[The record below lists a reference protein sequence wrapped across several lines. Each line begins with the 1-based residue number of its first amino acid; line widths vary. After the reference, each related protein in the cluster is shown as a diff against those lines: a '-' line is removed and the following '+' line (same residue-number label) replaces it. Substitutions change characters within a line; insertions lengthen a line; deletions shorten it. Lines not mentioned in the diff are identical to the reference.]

1 MITFELIRWKN
12 LLSTGNAWTEI
23 ELNANKTNLI
33 VGANG
38 HGKSTIL
45 DALTFVLFGKPFRKI
60 NKPMLVNSVN
70 GKDCCVEITFKAY
83 GKDYKIIRG
92 IKPNI
97 FEIWVDG
104 TLLNQDSASR
114 DYQEYLEKFILK
126 MNMKSFCQIVILG
139 SASFTPFM
147 QLTPADRRTII
158 EDLLDIQ
165 IFSVMNL
172 LVKQRAQENKEK
184 LENTRV
190 VMRSTTEKKDYIE
203 KTLVSLRQTNDD
215 RLAELEKQYQDLAQQ
230 KKDIISDVEKIVAE
244 KKQLQDE
251 VNDLSEIKKQFH
263 DTVKLY
269 TQFDTE
275 AKRLDAEK
283 EMLKTTDNCPTC
295 KQTIEKSFKS
305 QRVLDLG
312 NTISGLV
319 VQATV
324 TEGQSNILLAEISN
338 KENQVKRIQA
348 ISADISA
355 KKQTMM
361 HLVSTMND
369 IEDSIDKIKNA
380 DKLVQN
386 SEEDLLKTVGEIE
399 RIEGVIKF
407 QMTERVMIDTASA
420 LLKDGGIKTKIIKQY
435 IPIINKLVNKYLDRM
450 GFFVNFNID
459 ENFNEVIKS
468 RYRDE
473 FAYANFSEGEKTRI
487 DLALMF
493 TWRSIAKMKN
503 SVNTNLLILDEILD
517 GSLDA
522 NGTDEFLK
530 IIKTLTDDTNT
541 YIISHKTDTIADKFD
556 KTYRFE
562 KIRNFSRLMT

>member
-1 MITFELIRWKN
+1 MINFELIRWKN

-104 TLLNQDSASR
+104 YLLNQDSASR

-139 SASFTPFM
+139 SASFVPFM

-165 IFSVMNL
+165 IFSIMNL
-172 LVKQRAQENKEK
+172 LVKQRFQENKEK
-184 LENTRV
+184 LELTRITHKS
-190 VMRSTTEKKDYIE
+190 MEEKKLYIE
-203 KTLVSLRQTNDD
+203 KTLNNLKQNNDD
-215 RLAELEKQYQDLAQQ
+215 RLTELEKQLEDFTQQ
-230 KKDIISDVEKIVAE
+230 KKDLLAK
-244 KKQLQDE
+244 
-251 VNDLSEIKKQFH
+251 
-263 DTVKLY
+263 VKGLM
-269 TQFDTE
+269 D
-275 AKRLDAEK
+275 EK
-283 EMLKTTDNCPTC
+283 ENLTIQVVTLADVRTEYANSIASLTTQESNVHRCDKEIEFLTEHDQCPTC
-295 KQTIEKSFKS
+295 KQHIDEHFRERRKIKLHADAAEAQKYAYLLKSHMD
-305 QRVLDLG
+305 DLLTKI
-312 NTISGLV
+312 NNLEDTS
-319 VQATV
+319 
-324 TEGQSNILLAEISN
+324 
-338 KENQVKRIQA
+338 KRTHA
-348 ISADISA
+348 ISAEIKAS
-355 KKQTMM
+355 KQTMM
-361 HLVSTMND
+361 HIISMMND
-369 IEDSIDKIKNA
+369 IEDNMDKIKNA

-530 IIKTLTDDTNT
+530 IIQTLTDDTNT

-562 KIRNFSRLMT
+562 KVRNFSRLV

>member
-1 MITFELIRWKN
+1 MITFEAIRWKN
-12 LLSTGNAWTEI
+12 LLSTGNQWTEI

-70 GKDCCVEITFKAY
+70 GKDCRVEITFKAY

-92 IKPNI
+92 IKPAT

-104 TLLNQDSASR
+104 SLLNQDSASK

-165 IFSVMNL
+165 IFSIMNL
-172 LVKQRAQENKEK
+172 LVKQRWQENKER
-184 LENTRV
+184 LEQLRI
-190 VMRSTTEKKDYIE
+190 MLKSAEDKKSYVE
-203 KTLVSLRQTNDD
+203 RTLANLRQNSED
-215 RLAELEKQYQDLAQQ
+215 RLSELERQHGDLAQQ
-230 KKDIISDVEKIVAE
+230 KKSLLDKVKSLVEEKETLVNEIIDLTDLRQMYERAIKQVASW
-244 KKQLQDE
+244 D
-251 VNDLSEIKKQFH
+251 SEAQ
-263 DTVKLY
+263 
-269 TQFDTE
+269 
-275 AKRLDAEK
+275 RLDKEK
-283 EMLKTTDNCPTC
+283 TFLKESSDCPTC
-295 KQTIEKSFKS
+295 KQQIDKLFREKRVIELGDEIVKIGMSANDMEISMNDILSQINDREKKS
-305 QRVLDLG
+305 QRVQ
-312 NTISGLV
+312 TI
-319 VQATV
+319 
-324 TEGQSNILLAEISN
+324 NAEI
-338 KENQVKRIQA
+338 K
-348 ISADISA
+348 AD
-355 KKQTMM
+355 KQTMM
-361 HLVSTMND
+361 HFVSTMND
-369 IEDSIDKIKNA
+369 IEDNISKIKNA
-380 DKLVQN
+380 DKMVQD
-386 SEEDLLKTVGEIE
+386 SETELQSAITDITTLTN
-399 RIEGVIKF
+399 GV
-407 QMTERVMIDTASA
+407 QHRMSERVLIDTAMS

-435 IPIINKLVNKYLDRM
+435 VPIINKLVNKYLDRM

-530 IIKTLTDDTNT
+530 IIQTLTDDTNT
-541 YIISHKTDTIADKFD
+541 FIISHKTDAIADKFD
-556 KTYRFE
+556 KTYRFQ
-562 KIRNFSRLMT
+562 KVRNFSRLTT

>member
-1 MITFELIRWKN
+1 MITFEVIRWKN

-33 VGANG
+33 MGANG

-45 DALTFVLFGKPFRKI
+45 DALCFVLFGKPFRKI
-60 NKPMLVNSVN
+60 NKPSLTNSIN
-70 GKDCCVEITFKAY
+70 GKDCRVEIEFGAY
-83 GKDYKIIRG
+83 GKKYKIFRG

-97 FEIWVDG
+97 FEIYVDG
-104 TLLNQDSASR
+104 MLLNQDSASR

-147 QLTPADRRTII
+147 QLTPADRRAII

-165 IFSVMNL
+165 IFSIMNI
-172 LVKQRAQENKEK
+172 LVKQRVQENKEN
-184 LENTRV
+184 LELNRA
-190 VMRSTTEKKDYIE
+190 SLKSNEGKKDYIE
-203 KTLVSLRQTNDD
+203 RTLKSLRQNNDD
-215 RLAELEKQYQDLAQQ
+215 RLGELNSQYNDFASQKTDLLNKVKKLVDEKEKLVDEITDISNLKQIYELA
-230 KKDIISDVEKIVAE
+230 I
-244 KKQLQDE
+244 KQIASWD
-251 VNDLSEIKKQFH
+251 S
-263 DTVKLY
+263 
-269 TQFDTE
+269 E
-275 AKRLDAEK
+275 AKRNQTEREFLRSS
-283 EMLKTTDNCPTC
+283 DNCPTC
-295 KQTIEKSFKS
+295 KQEIDDKFRDARIS
-305 QRVLDLG
+305 Q
-312 NTISGLV
+312 
-319 VQATV
+319 
-324 TEGQSNILLAEISN
+324 LLNESTSTLIAAQKMEN
-338 KENQVKRIQA
+338 ENQLILEQINDREQKSKRIQS
-348 ISADISA
+348 ISAEIKAD
-355 KKQTMM
+355 KQTMM
-361 HLVSTMND
+361 HIVSTMNN
-369 IEDSIDKIKNA
+369 IEDNIDKIKNA
-380 DKLVQN
+380 DTLVRD
-386 SEEDLLKTVGEIE
+386 SEEELDKTIKEIDRLGNKINFYMSE
-399 RIEGVIKF
+399 KI
-407 QMTERVMIDTASA
+407 MIDTAMA

-435 IPIINKLVNKYLDRM
+435 VPIINKLVNKYLDRM

-473 FAYANFSEGEKTRI
+473 FSYANFSEGEKTRI

-493 TWRSIAKMKN
+493 TWRAIAKMKN

-530 IIKTLTDDTNT
+530 IIQTLTDDTNT
-541 YIISHKTDTIADKFD
+541 FIISHKTDTIADKFD

>member
-1 MITFELIRWKN
+1 MINFELIRWKN

-70 GKDCCVEITFKAY
+70 GKDCLVEIVFKAY
-83 GKDYKIIRG
+83 GKNYKIIRG

-104 TLLNQDSASR
+104 SLLNQDSASR

-190 VMRSTTEKKDYIE
+190 VLRSTSEKKDYIE

-244 KKQLQDE
+244 KKQLQDD

-562 KIRNFSRLMT
+562 KVRNFSRLV

>member
-1 MITFELIRWKN
+1 
-12 LLSTGNAWTEI
+12 
-23 ELNANKTNLI
+23 
-33 VGANG
+33 
-38 HGKSTIL
+38 
-45 DALTFVLFGKPFRKI
+45 
-60 NKPMLVNSVN
+60 
-70 GKDCCVEITFKAY
+70 
-83 GKDYKIIRG
+83 
-92 IKPNI
+92 
-97 FEIWVDG
+97 
-104 TLLNQDSASR
+104 
-114 DYQEYLEKFILK
+114 
-126 MNMKSFCQIVILG
+126 
-139 SASFTPFM
+139 
-147 QLTPADRRTII
+147 
-158 EDLLDIQ
+158 
-165 IFSVMNL
+165 MNL

-203 KTLVSLRQTNDD
+203 KTLASLRQTNDD

-319 VQATV
+319 VQATT

-348 ISADISA
+348 ISAEISA

>member
-70 GKDCCVEITFKAY
+70 GKDCLVEIIFKAY
-83 GKDYKIIRG
+83 GKDYKIVRG

>member
-12 LLSTGNAWTEI
+12 LLSTGNQWTEI

-33 VGANG
+33 VGQNG

-60 NKPMLVNSVN
+60 NKPSLVNSVN
-70 GKDCCVEITFKAY
+70 GKDCKAEIVFKAY
-83 GKDYKIIRG
+83 GKDYKIVRG

-104 TLLNQDSASR
+104 SLLNQDSASR

-139 SASFTPFM
+139 SASFVPFM

-165 IFSVMNL
+165 IFSIMNL
-172 LVKQRAQENKEK
+172 LVKQRLQENKEK
-184 LENTRV
+184 LENTRIFHKS
-190 VMRSTTEKKDYIE
+190 MEEKKSYIE
-203 KTLVSLRQTNDD
+203 KTLNNLKQKNDD
-215 RLAELEKQYQDLAQQ
+215 RLEELQRQHSDIAQQ
-230 KKDIISDVEKIVAE
+230 KKVLLDKVKSLVE
-244 KKQLQDE
+244 
-251 VNDLSEIKKQFH
+251 
-263 DTVKLY
+263 
-269 TQFDTE
+269 
-275 AKRLDAEK
+275 EK
-283 EMLKTTDNCPTC
+283 EMLISDISELSSSRELYERHIKLVAGYDSTVKSLNSEKHFLEHSDNCPTC
-295 KQTIEKSFKS
+295 KQIIDKDFKNKRIFGLGMVISKTISAANDAEIFMQELLNSINGMEKKS
-305 QRVLDLG
+305 Q
-312 NTISGLV
+312 
-319 VQATV
+319 
-324 TEGQSNILLAEISN
+324 
-338 KENQVKRIQA
+338 RIQA
-348 ISADISA
+348 INAEIKAD
-355 KKQTMM
+355 KQTMM
-361 HLVSTMND
+361 HFVSTMND
-369 IEDSIDKIKNA
+369 LEDQIEKIKNA
-380 DKLVQN
+380 DKLVLE
-386 SEEDLLKTVGEIE
+386 SEEDLIKTIGEVE
-399 RIEGVIKF
+399 RLEKF
-407 QMTERVMIDTASA
+407 TIFLLAEKTLADTAMS

-435 IPIINKLVNKYLDRM
+435 VPIINKLVNKYLDRM

-473 FAYANFSEGEKTRI
+473 FSYANFSEGEKTRI

-493 TWRSIAKMKN
+493 TWRAIAKMKN

-530 IIKTLTDDTNT
+530 IIQTLTDDTNT
-541 YIISHKTDTIADKFD
+541 FIISHKTDTIADKFD

-562 KIRNFSRLMT
+562 KIRNFSRIV

>member
-70 GKDCCVEITFKAY
+70 GKDCLVEIIFKAY
-83 GKDYKIIRG
+83 GKDYKIVRG

-203 KTLVSLRQTNDD
+203 KTLASLRQTNDD

>member
-23 ELNANKTNLI
+23 ELNSSKTNLI

-60 NKPMLVNSVN
+60 NKPLLVNSVN
-70 GKDCCVEITFKAY
+70 NKDCKVEIVFKAY
-83 GKDYKIIRG
+83 GKDYKIVRG
-92 IKPNI
+92 IRPNI

-104 TLLNQDSASR
+104 SLLNQDSASR

-172 LVKQRAQENKEK
+172 LVKQRWQENKES
-184 LENTRV
+184 V
-190 VMRSTTEKKDYIE
+190 EKNRMLLKSAQDKRDYVE
-203 KTLVSLRQTNDD
+203 KTLTNLRQNNDD
-215 RLAELEKQYQDLAQQ
+215 RLIELETQLADFTQQ
-230 KKDIISDVEKIVAE
+230 KKDLLEK
-244 KKQLQDE
+244 
-251 VNDLSEIKKQFH
+251 
-263 DTVKLY
+263 VKVL
-269 TQFDTE
+269 
-275 AKRLDAEK
+275 LDEK
-283 EMLKTTDNCPTC
+283 EDLMTDVLTLTDVRNDYSNSIVSLTTQETSIQRCDKEIEFLTEHDECPTC
-295 KQTIEKSFKS
+295 KQHIDEHFRARRKIKLHEEAAEAQKYADLLKKHMDDLLTKINNLEDKSKRS
-305 QRVLDLG
+305 HS
-312 NTISGLV
+312 IS
-319 VQATV
+319 
-324 TEGQSNILLAEISN
+324 AEIKS
-338 KENQVKRIQA
+338 
-348 ISADISA
+348 S
-355 KKQTMM
+355 KQTMM
-361 HLVSTMND
+361 HIVSMMND
-369 IEDSIDKIKNA
+369 IEDNMNKIRNA
-380 DKLVQN
+380 DKLVMD
-386 SEEDLLKTVGEIE
+386 SEKDLKSAEEEIYRMEGSLQFRLNE
-399 RIEGVIKF
+399 RTMIE
-407 QMTERVMIDTASA
+407 TAMS

-435 IPIINKLVNKYLDRM
+435 IPIINKLVNKYLAQM

-473 FAYANFSEGEKTRI
+473 FSYSNFSEGEKTRI
-487 DLALMF
+487 DLALLF

-530 IIKTLTDDTNT
+530 IIQTLTDDTNT
-541 YIISHKTDTIADKFD
+541 YIISHKQDQLLDKFD
-556 KTYRFE
+556 KVYRFE
-562 KIRNFSRLMT
+562 KQKNFSRMV

>member
-1 MITFELIRWKN
+1 MITFELIRYKN

-23 ELNANKTNLI
+23 ELNSSKTNLI

-60 NKPMLVNSVN
+60 NKPLLINSVN
-70 GKDCCVEITFKAY
+70 NKDCRVEITFKAY
-83 GKDYKIIRG
+83 GKDYKIVRG

-104 TLLNQDSASR
+104 LLLNQDSASR
-114 DYQEYLEKFILK
+114 DYQEYLEKYILK

-172 LVKQRAQENKEK
+172 LVKQRWQENKES
-184 LENTRV
+184 V
-190 VMRSTTEKKDYIE
+190 EKNRMLLKSAQDKRDYVE
-203 KTLVSLRQTNDD
+203 RTLANLKQNNDE
-215 RLAELEKQYQDLAQQ
+215 RLLELEKQLADFTQQ
-230 KKDIISDVEKIVAE
+230 KKDIISSVETIADE
-244 KKQLQDE
+244 KKTLVDQ
-251 VNDLSEIKKQFH
+251 VTDLSDIRSSYEKSIAILAEWESNVKRHNKEIKFLETS
-263 DTVKLY
+263 D
-269 TQFDTE
+269 E
-275 AKRLDAEK
+275 
-283 EMLKTTDNCPTC
+283 CPTC
-295 KQTIEKSFKS
+295 KQPIDKLFCEHRKHELTNSIENIVWNQALEKTIQDDMLEKIN
-305 QRVLDLG
+305 D
-312 NTISGLV
+312 
-319 VQATV
+319 
-324 TEGQSNILLAEISN
+324 
-338 KENQVKRIQA
+338 KEQKAKRIQSINA
-348 ISADISA
+348 EISA

-361 HLVSTMND
+361 HIVSMMND
-369 IEDSIDKIKNA
+369 IEDNMDKIRNA
-380 DKLVQN
+380 DKLVID
-386 SEEDLLKTVGEIE
+386 SEKDLKSAEEEIYRMEGSLQFRLNE
-399 RIEGVIKF
+399 RTMIE
-407 QMTERVMIDTASA
+407 TAMS

-435 IPIINKLVNKYLDRM
+435 IPIINKLVNKYLAQM

-468 RYRDE
+468 RHRDE
-473 FAYANFSEGEKTRI
+473 FSYSNFSEGEKTRI

-493 TWRSIAKMKN
+493 SWRAIAKMKN

-530 IIKTLTDDTNT
+530 IIQTLTNDTNT
-541 YIISHKTDTIADKFD
+541 YIISHKQDQLLDKFD
-556 KTYRFE
+556 RVYKFV
-562 KIRNFSRLMT
+562 KVKNFSRME

>member
-1 MITFELIRWKN
+1 MITFETIRWKN

-23 ELNANKTNLI
+23 ELNSNKTNLI
-33 VGANG
+33 IGANG

-60 NKPMLVNSVN
+60 NKPSLTNSVN
-70 GKDCCVEITFKAY
+70 GKDCRVEIEFGAY
-83 GKDYKIIRG
+83 GKKYKIFRG

-97 FEIWVDG
+97 FEIYVDG
-104 TLLNQDSASR
+104 FLLNQDSASR

-147 QLTPADRRTII
+147 QLSPADRRTII

-165 IFSVMNL
+165 IFSIMNL
-172 LVKQRAQENKEK
+172 LVKQRLQENKE
-184 LENTRV
+184 LQDATRLNLK
-190 VMRSTTEKKDYIE
+190 SNEEKKIYVE
-203 KTLVSLRQTNDD
+203 RTLANLRQNNSD
-215 RLAELEKQYQDLAQQ
+215 RLEELNDQYNDFASQKTDLLNKVKKLADEKDGLVEEVA
-230 KKDIISDVEKIVAE
+230 DISDLRKVYELAIRQIASW
-244 KKQLQDE
+244 D
-251 VNDLSEIKKQFH
+251 N
-263 DTVKLY
+263 
-269 TQFDTE
+269 E
-275 AKRLDAEK
+275 AKRNEK
-283 EMLKTTDNCPTC
+283 EREFLQSSNDCPTC
-295 KQTIEKSFKS
+295 KQHIDQYFKGARIAHLANEATYTIVAAQKMENENKTILESINDKEKK
-305 QRVLDLG
+305 
-312 NTISGLV
+312 
-319 VQATV
+319 A
-324 TEGQSNILLAEISN
+324 
-338 KENQVKRIQA
+338 KRIQSINA
-348 ISADISA
+348 EIKAD
-355 KKQTMM
+355 KQTMM
-361 HLVSTMND
+361 HIVSTMNN
-369 IEDSIDKIKNA
+369 IEDNIDRIKNA
-380 DKLVQN
+380 DTLVQD
-386 SEEDLLKTVGEIE
+386 SEEELAKTIKEIE
-399 RIEGVIKF
+399 RISVALQRQIN
-407 QMTERVMIDTASA
+407 ERLLNDTAAA

-435 IPIINKLVNKYLDRM
+435 VPIINKLVNKYLDRM

-473 FAYANFSEGEKTRI
+473 FSYANFSEGEKTRI

-530 IIKTLTDDTNT
+530 IIQTLTDDTNT
-541 YIISHKTDTIADKFD
+541 YIISHKTDAIADKFD

-562 KIRNFSRLMT
+562 KIRNFSRLV

>member
-23 ELNANKTNLI
+23 ELNSSKTNLI

-60 NKPMLVNSVN
+60 NKPLLVNSVN
-70 GKDCCVEITFKAY
+70 NKDCKAEIVFKAY
-83 GKDYKIIRG
+83 GKDYKIVRG

-104 TLLNQDSASR
+104 SLLNQDSASR
-114 DYQEYLEKFILK
+114 DYQEYLEKYILK

-139 SASFTPFM
+139 SASFVPFM

-172 LVKQRAQENKEK
+172 LVKQRWQENKES
-184 LENTRV
+184 V
-190 VMRSTTEKKDYIE
+190 EKNRMLLKSAQDKKEYIE
-203 KTLVSLRQTNDD
+203 RTLANLKQNNDD
-215 RLAELEKQYQDLAQQ
+215 RLTELETQLADYQKQ
-230 KKDIISDVEKIVAE
+230 KKDLLDK
-244 KKQLQDE
+244 
-251 VNDLSEIKKQFH
+251 
-263 DTVKLY
+263 VKLL
-269 TQFDTE
+269 
-275 AKRLDAEK
+275 LDEK
-283 EMLKTTDNCPTC
+283 EDLMSEVITLGDVRGEYANSIASLSTQESNVHRCDKEIEFLTEHDECPTC
-295 KQTIEKSFKS
+295 KQHIDEYFRDRRKIKLHADAAEAQKYADLLKRHMDDLLTKINNLEDKSKRS
-305 QRVLDLG
+305 HS
-312 NTISGLV
+312 IS
-319 VQATV
+319 
-324 TEGQSNILLAEISN
+324 AEIKAS
-338 KENQVKRIQA
+338 
-348 ISADISA
+348 
-355 KKQTMM
+355 KQTMM
-361 HLVSTMND
+361 HIVSVMND
-369 IEDSIDKIKNA
+369 IEDNMDKIRNA
-380 DKLVQN
+380 DKMVMD
-386 SEEDLLKTVGEIE
+386 SEYDLKRAEEEILRMEGSLQYRLDE
-399 RIEGVIKF
+399 RKMIE
-407 QMTERVMIDTASA
+407 TAMS

-435 IPIINKLVNKYLDRM
+435 IPIINKLVNKYLAQM

-473 FAYANFSEGEKTRI
+473 FAYSSFSEGEKTRI

-493 TWRSIAKMKN
+493 TWRAVAKMKN

-541 YIISHKTDTIADKFD
+541 YIISHKQDQLIDKFD
-556 KTYRFE
+556 KVYRFE
-562 KIRNFSRLMT
+562 KQKNFSRMI

>member
-1 MITFELIRWKN
+1 MINFELIRWKN
-12 LLSTGNAWTEI
+12 LLSTGNNWTEI
-23 ELNANKTNLI
+23 ELNTNKTNLI

-60 NKPMLVNSVN
+60 NKPLLVNTVN
-70 GKDCCVEITFKAY
+70 NKECLVEIIFKAY
-83 GKDYKIIRG
+83 GKDYKIVRG

-104 TLLNQDSASR
+104 SLLNQDSASR

-172 LVKQRAQENKEK
+172 LVKQRVQENKEK
-184 LENTRV
+184 LENSRV
-190 VMRSTTEKKDYIE
+190 VLKSTGEKKDYIE
-203 KTLVSLRQTNDD
+203 KTLDNLKRSSDS
-215 RLAELEKQYQDLAQQ
+215 RLNELELQYADFTQQ
-230 KKDIISDVEKIVAE
+230 KKDIILAVESIAAE

-251 VNDLSEIKKQFH
+251 VNDLTEIKQKFH
-263 DTVKLY
+263 NAVKLY
-269 TQFDTE
+269 TQYDTE

-283 EMLKTTDNCPTC
+283 DMLKTTDNCPTC
-295 KQTIEKSFKS
+295 KQRIDEKFKS
-305 QRVLDLG
+305 KRVLDLADKIG
-312 NTISGLV
+312 KLCIEATVAEGNSNTI
-319 VQATV
+319 
-324 TEGQSNILLAEISN
+324 LAEIAD
-338 KENQVKRIQA
+338 KENKIKRIQA
-348 ISADISA
+348 ITAEISA

-361 HLVSTMND
+361 HIVSMMND
-369 IEDSIDKIKNA
+369 IEDNMDKIKNA

-386 SEEDLLKTVGEIE
+386 SEEDLLKTIGEIE

-407 QMTERVMIDTASA
+407 QMTERTMIETAAA

-435 IPIINKLVNKYLDRM
+435 IPIINKLVNKYLAQM

-468 RYRDE
+468 RFRDE
-473 FAYANFSEGEKTRI
+473 FSYSNFSEGEKTRI
-487 DLALMF
+487 DLALLF

-541 YIISHKTDTIADKFD
+541 YIISHKQDQLLDKFD
-556 KTYRFE
+556 KVYRFE
-562 KIRNFSRLMT
+562 KQKNFSRLV

>member
-70 GKDCCVEITFKAY
+70 GKDCLVEIVFKAY
-83 GKDYKIIRG
+83 GKNYKIVRG

-104 TLLNQDSASR
+104 SLLNQDSASR

-203 KTLVSLRQTNDD
+203 KTLASLRQTNDD

-230 KKDIISDVEKIVAE
+230 KKDIISDVEKIAAE

-305 QRVLDLG
+305 QRVLDIG
-312 NTISGLV
+312 NTISSLV

-530 IIKTLTDDTNT
+530 IIQTLTDDTNT

-562 KIRNFSRLMT
+562 KVRNFSRLI

>member
-23 ELNANKTNLI
+23 ELNSSKTNLI

-60 NKPMLVNSVN
+60 NKPLLVNSVN
-70 GKDCCVEITFKAY
+70 NKDCKAEIVFKAY
-83 GKDYKIIRG
+83 GKDYKIVRG

-104 TLLNQDSASR
+104 SLLNQDSASR
-114 DYQEYLEKFILK
+114 DYQEYLEKYILK

-139 SASFTPFM
+139 SASFVPFM

-172 LVKQRAQENKEK
+172 LVKQRWQENKES
-184 LENTRV
+184 V
-190 VMRSTTEKKDYIE
+190 EKNRMLLKSAQDKKEYIE
-203 KTLVSLRQTNDD
+203 RTLANLKQNNDD
-215 RLAELEKQYQDLAQQ
+215 RLTELETQLADYQKQ
-230 KKDIISDVEKIVAE
+230 KKDLLDK
-244 KKQLQDE
+244 
-251 VNDLSEIKKQFH
+251 
-263 DTVKLY
+263 VKVL
-269 TQFDTE
+269 
-275 AKRLDAEK
+275 LDEK
-283 EMLKTTDNCPTC
+283 EDLMSEVITLGDVRGEYANSIASLSTQESNVHRCDKEIEFLTEHDECPTC
-295 KQTIEKSFKS
+295 KQHIDEYFRDRRKIKLHADAAEAQKYADLLKNHMDDLLTKINNLEDKSKRS
-305 QRVLDLG
+305 HS
-312 NTISGLV
+312 IS
-319 VQATV
+319 
-324 TEGQSNILLAEISN
+324 AEIKAS
-338 KENQVKRIQA
+338 
-348 ISADISA
+348 
-355 KKQTMM
+355 KQTMM
-361 HLVSTMND
+361 HIVSVMND
-369 IEDSIDKIKNA
+369 IEDNMNKIRNA
-380 DKLVQN
+380 DKMVMD
-386 SEEDLLKTVGEIE
+386 SEYDLKRAEEEILRMEGSLQFRLDE
-399 RIEGVIKF
+399 RKMIE
-407 QMTERVMIDTASA
+407 TAMS

-435 IPIINKLVNKYLDRM
+435 IPIINKLVNKYLAQM

-473 FAYANFSEGEKTRI
+473 FAYSSFSEGEKTRI

-493 TWRSIAKMKN
+493 TWRAVAKMKN

-541 YIISHKTDTIADKFD
+541 YIISHKQDQLIDKFD
-556 KTYRFE
+556 KVYRFE
-562 KIRNFSRLMT
+562 KQKNFSRMI

>member
-1 MITFELIRWKN
+1 LITFELIRWKN

-23 ELNANKTNLI
+23 ELNSSKTNLI

-60 NKPMLVNSVN
+60 NKPLLVNSVN
-70 GKDCCVEITFKAY
+70 NKDCKAEIVFKAY
-83 GKDYKIIRG
+83 GKDYKIVRG

-104 TLLNQDSASR
+104 SLLNQDSASR
-114 DYQEYLEKFILK
+114 DYQEYLEKYILK

-139 SASFTPFM
+139 SASFVPFM

-172 LVKQRAQENKEK
+172 LVKQRWQENKES
-184 LENTRV
+184 V
-190 VMRSTTEKKDYIE
+190 EKNRMLLKSAQDKKEYIE
-203 KTLVSLRQTNDD
+203 RTLANLKQNNDD
-215 RLAELEKQYQDLAQQ
+215 RLTELETQLADYQKQ
-230 KKDIISDVEKIVAE
+230 KKDLLDK
-244 KKQLQDE
+244 
-251 VNDLSEIKKQFH
+251 
-263 DTVKLY
+263 VKLL
-269 TQFDTE
+269 
-275 AKRLDAEK
+275 LDEK
-283 EMLKTTDNCPTC
+283 EDLMSEVITLGDVRGEYANSIASLSTQESNVHRCDKEIEFLTEHDECPTC
-295 KQTIEKSFKS
+295 KQHIDEYFRDRRKIKLHADAAEAQKYADLLKRHMDDLLTKINNLEDKSKRS
-305 QRVLDLG
+305 HS
-312 NTISGLV
+312 IS
-319 VQATV
+319 
-324 TEGQSNILLAEISN
+324 AEIKAS
-338 KENQVKRIQA
+338 
-348 ISADISA
+348 
-355 KKQTMM
+355 KQTMM
-361 HLVSTMND
+361 HIVSVMND
-369 IEDSIDKIKNA
+369 IEDNMDKIRNA
-380 DKLVQN
+380 DKMVMD
-386 SEEDLLKTVGEIE
+386 SEYDLKRAEEEILRMEGSLQYRLDE
-399 RIEGVIKF
+399 RKMIE
-407 QMTERVMIDTASA
+407 TAMS

-435 IPIINKLVNKYLDRM
+435 IPIINKLVNKYLAQM

-473 FAYANFSEGEKTRI
+473 FAYSSFSEGEKTRI

-493 TWRSIAKMKN
+493 TWRAVAKMKN

-541 YIISHKTDTIADKFD
+541 YIISHKQDQLIDKFD
-556 KTYRFE
+556 KVYRFE
-562 KIRNFSRLMT
+562 KQKNFSRMI

>member
-1 MITFELIRWKN
+1 MINFELIRWRN

-33 VGANG
+33 VGSNG

-70 GKDCCVEITFKAY
+70 GKDCKVEIVFKAY
-83 GKDYKIIRG
+83 GKDYKIVRG
-92 IKPNI
+92 IKPAV
-97 FEIWVDG
+97 FEIYVDG
-104 TLLNQDSASR
+104 SLLNQDSASR

-165 IFSVMNL
+165 IFSIMSL
-172 LVKQRAQENKEK
+172 LVKQRWQENKES
-184 LENTRV
+184 V
-190 VMRSTTEKKDYIE
+190 EKNRMLVKSAQDKKEYVE
-203 KTLVSLRQTNDD
+203 KTLSNLKQNNDD
-215 RLAELEKQYQDLAQQ
+215 RLAEYEKQLADLALQ
-230 KKDIISDVEKIVAE
+230 KKDLLCKVQGLADEKEKLVDEIADIAE
-244 KKQLQDE
+244 LRQTYERAIKQIASWDNE
-251 VNDLSEIKKQFH
+251 V
-263 DTVKLY
+263 
-269 TQFDTE
+269 
-275 AKRLDAEK
+275 KRLDNTKSFLK
-283 EMLKTTDNCPTC
+283 ESDSCPTC
-295 KQTIEKSFKS
+295 KQQIEDGFRQKQILTLGNEISSICIHSTSMEGTTNDILGQINDREEKS
-305 QRVLDLG
+305 RR
-312 NTISGLV
+312 I
-319 VQATV
+319 
-324 TEGQSNILLAEISN
+324 QSINAEIKS
-338 KENQVKRIQA
+338 
-348 ISADISA
+348 S
-355 KKQTMM
+355 KQTMM
-361 HLVSTMND
+361 HIVSMIND
-369 IEDSIDKIKNA
+369 IEDSMDKIRNA
-380 DKLVQN
+380 DKMVMD
-386 SEEDLLKTVGEIE
+386 SEHDLKSVIEEIYRLEGSLQFRLNE
-399 RIEGVIKF
+399 RTMIE
-407 QMTERVMIDTASA
+407 TAMS

-435 IPIINKLVNKYLDRM
+435 VPIINKLVNKYLDRM

-530 IIKTLTDDTNT
+530 IIQTLTDDTNT
-541 YIISHKTDTIADKFD
+541 FIISHKTDTIADKFD

-562 KIRNFSRLMT
+562 KHRNFSRLV

>member
-1 MITFELIRWKN
+1 VITFETIRWKN
-12 LLSTGNAWTEI
+12 LLSTGNAWTEVQ
-23 ELNANKTNLI
+23 LNANKTNLI

-60 NKPMLVNSVN
+60 NKPSLVNSVN
-70 GKDCCVEITFKAY
+70 GKDCKAEITFKAY

-97 FEIWVDG
+97 FEIWVDEL
-104 TLLNQDSASR
+104 LLNQDSASR

-139 SASFTPFM
+139 SASFVPFM

-165 IFSVMNL
+165 IFSIMNL
-172 LVKQRAQENKEK
+172 LVKQRLQENKEK
-184 LENTRV
+184 LENSRV
-190 VMRSTTEKKDYIE
+190 VHKSMEEKKFYIE
-203 KTLVSLRQTNDD
+203 KTLKNLKQNNDD
-215 RLAELEKQYQDLAQQ
+215 RLSELNNQYNDFASKKTDLLNKVKKLVDEKEGLVADVSDMSTLRQTYELAIRQIASW
-230 KKDIISDVEKIVAE
+230 D
-244 KKQLQDE
+244 
-251 VNDLSEIKKQFH
+251 N
-263 DTVKLY
+263 
-269 TQFDTE
+269 E
-275 AKRLDAEK
+275 AKRNEK
-283 EMLKTTDNCPTC
+283 EREFLRSSNDCPTC
-295 KQTIEKSFKS
+295 KQHIDEYFKNARISHLLNEASSTIIAAQKMEADSNDILIKINDKEIKSNRI
-305 QRVLDLG
+305 Q
-312 NTISGLV
+312 TI
-319 VQATV
+319 
-324 TEGQSNILLAEISN
+324 NAEI
-338 KENQVKRIQA
+338 KA
-348 ISADISA
+348 H
-355 KKQTMM
+355 KQTMM
-361 HLVSTMND
+361 HFVSTMND
-369 IEDSIDKIKNA
+369 LEDQIDKIENA
-380 DKLVQN
+380 DKMVMD
-386 SEEDLLKTVGEIE
+386 SEEDLVKTEGEIV
-399 RIEGVIKF
+399 RLAKF
-407 QMTERVMIDTASA
+407 IQFLLAEKTLADTAMS

-435 IPIINKLVNKYLDRM
+435 VPIINKLVNKYLDKM

-473 FAYANFSEGEKTRI
+473 FSYANFSEGEKTRI

-530 IIKTLTDDTNT
+530 IIQTLTDDTNT
-541 YIISHKTDTIADKFD
+541 FIISHKTDTIADKFD

>member
-1 MITFELIRWKN
+1 MINFELIRWKN

-23 ELNANKTNLI
+23 QLNANKTNLI

-60 NKPMLVNSVN
+60 NKPSLVNSVN
-70 GKDCCVEITFKAY
+70 GKDCRVEITFKAY

-104 TLLNQDSASR
+104 SLLNQDSASR

-165 IFSVMNL
+165 IFSIMNL
-172 LVKQRAQENKEK
+172 LVKQRLQDNKEK
-184 LENTRV
+184 LENSRV
-190 VMRSTTEKKDYIE
+190 IHKSMEEKKFYIE
-203 KTLVSLRQTNDD
+203 KTLKNLKQNNDD
-215 RLAELEKQYQDLAQQ
+215 RLEELQRQHNDLTSQKKELLNKVQQIVDEKEKLVNEVSDMTTLRQTYDLA
-230 KKDIISDVEKIVAE
+230 I
-244 KKQLQDE
+244 KQIAKWD
-251 VNDLSEIKKQFH
+251 SECQ
-263 DTVKLY
+263 
-269 TQFDTE
+269 
-275 AKRLDAEK
+275 RLDKEK
-283 EMLKTTDNCPTC
+283 DFLKHSENCPTC
-295 KQTIEKSFKS
+295 KQQIEKSFRDKRILTLGDEIMSITKESTKMDIELNDVLVKINDKEEKS
-305 QRVLDLG
+305 
-312 NTISGLV
+312 
-319 VQATV
+319 
-324 TEGQSNILLAEISN
+324 
-338 KENQVKRIQA
+338 KRIQTINA
-348 ISADISA
+348 EIKAH
-355 KKQTMM
+355 KQTMM
-361 HLVSTMND
+361 HFVSTMND
-369 IEDSIDKIKNA
+369 LEDQIEKIKNA
-380 DKLVQN
+380 DKMVLD
-386 SEEDLLKTVGEIE
+386 SEEDLVKTEGEIV
-399 RIEGVIKF
+399 RIANFIQFLLAEK
-407 QMTERVMIDTASA
+407 TLADTAMS

-435 IPIINKLVNKYLDRM
+435 VPIINKLVNKYLDKM

-473 FAYANFSEGEKTRI
+473 FSYANFSEGEKTRI

-530 IIKTLTDDTNT
+530 IIQTLTDDTNT
-541 YIISHKTDTIADKFD
+541 FIISHKTDTIADKFD